1 MTDPHSDIVN
11 ALRRELEEYGEML
24 ARLDRQ
30 QDAIVR
36 RNSDDVL
43 AGVTEIEAQAATLQ
57 DTRRSREEVQR
68 QVARRLSR
76 PEQATLNQLAETMP
90 AHYQPLLHALIEE
103 NNHLLVRVQQRARQ
117 NHLLLRRSLDLMQ
130 HLLQTILPSSPPDL
144 YDSSGHSFARTL
156 PAHALC
162 DAAG

>member
-1 MTDPHSDIVN
+1 MTDPHTDLIN

-36 RNSDDVL
+36 RAADDVL
-43 AGVTEIEAQAATLQ
+43 AGVTDVQDQATTLQ
-57 DTRRSREEVQR
+57 QSRQAREEVR
-68 QVARRLSR
+68 RRLARHCRR
-76 PEQATLNQLAETMP
+76 PEDATLTQLAESMP
-90 AHYQPLLHALIEE
+90 AHYKPLLQALVEE

-130 HLLQTILPSSPPDL
+130 HLLQTIIPTDPVGL
-144 YDSSGHSFARTL
+144 YDSSGHSFAGAL